1 METAKE
7 FTTMVVMLKL
17 MTFIFVQLRLHT
29 GIVWE
34 EAVSIRKMKMV
45 IISNHFISVQNLIQ
59 IYYFLFC
66 WWISFMFSSYFLVL
80 KPGDGSW
87 GTWTPYKNCP
97 NGSLASAFRLR
108 IQDYQGNEILQF
120 SLNVSFYICTV

>member
-1 METAKE
+1 
-7 FTTMVVMLKL
+7 
-17 MTFIFVQLRLHT
+17 
-29 GIVWE
+29 
-34 EAVSIRKMKMV
+34 
-45 IISNHFISVQNLIQ
+45 
-59 IYYFLFC
+59 
-66 WWISFMFSSYFLVL
+66 MFSSYFLVL

-120 SLNVSFYICTV
+120 SLNATFYIVYNSSLNFMYQINSRFWNIRGR